1 MIVTNPRDFLS
12 AIDQQS
18 WTINLGATAEAAYLV
33 SPANFSLAAESATDN
48 AYMDLAQQP
57 DPLAALAEHAELARR
72 IAEDVPVIT
81 FPGDPQAMDGV
92 FPNNAFA
99 TVPGRLIVGRMRHA
113 VRQRETRRAD
123 IRAWFTRVLGRQV
136 VDLSDGDFVAEL
148 TGSLV
153 IDRARGIGYCGLSD
167 RCDMAG
173 AHAMHE
179 AFGLRLTYCFRLADG
194 EYHTNVVMSVLAGR
208 AVVLHAGSFADPRV
222 PELIAARYAPNVV
235 WLSDEEKANF
245 AGNCIALAPDTVFMS
260 ARADAAL
267 SETHRQILRNAG
279 FTVRSVDLTEIEQ
292 AGGSLRC
299 CVAEIF

>member
-18 WTINLGATAEAAYLV
+18 WTINLCATAEAAYLV

-194 EYHTNVVMSVLAGR
+194 EYHTNVVLAILAGR
-208 AVVLHAGSFADPRV
+208 AAVIAESGFADAEDARAIASLYGEHVLWLSPEQKQAFAANVISLSPKRVWMSQRAADSLQTRQRAILHA
-222 PELIAARYAPNVV
+222 
-235 WLSDEEKANF
+235 
-245 AGNCIALAPDTVFMS
+245 
-260 ARADAAL
+260 
-267 SETHRQILRNAG
+267 AG
-279 FTVRSVDLTEIEQ
+279 FSIGSVALPEIEK

-299 CVAEIF
+299 CVGELF

>member
-12 AIDQQS
+12 AIGQQS

-72 IAEDVPVIT
+72 IAEDVPVVT
-81 FPGDPQAMDGV
+81 FPGDPEAVDGV

-113 VRQRETRRAD
+113 VRQRETRRSD
-123 IRAWFTRVLGRQV
+123 IRAWFTKLLGRQL

-153 IDRARGIGYCGLSD
+153 IDRARGIGYCGLSE

-173 AHAMHE
+173 ARAMHA

-194 EYHTNVVMSVLAGR
+194 EYHTNVVLAILAGR
-208 AVVLHAGSFADPRV
+208 AAVIAESGFADAEDARA
-222 PELIAARYAPNVV
+222 IASLYGEHVV
-235 WLSDEEKANF
+235 WLSAEQKQSFAANVISLSPKRVWMSQRAANSLQSEQRAILHHPGF
-245 AGNCIALAPDTVFMS
+245 SIGSVALA
-260 ARADAAL
+260 
-267 SETHRQILRNAG
+267 
-279 FTVRSVDLTEIEQ
+279 EIEK

-299 CVAEIF
+299 CVGELF